1 MAIMMTLK
9 KIEKKIQS
17 LGKETDVKKKN
28 QIENLELETTI
39 TEIQS
44 SVNGFTSRTEDTE
57 EKNEKIG
64 R

>member
-1 MAIMMTLK
+1 MK
-9 KIEKKIQS
+9 KKIQS